1 MAYCPFRN
9 PDVFVTGHRSPKV
22 VSWAAIKV
30 DIKTNRP
37 RFWASWFYP
46 QSAGGIC
53 AAGNL
58 YLKVPE
64 SWFIPADALQGM
76 VLGYLSHIL
85 ADMLTPAGVPL
96 LWPCRWRFRL
106 PITVP
111 QRATNWNVLSA
122 WHYLSGRYGCP
133 IHYFRKQR
141 CPLVI
146 ANDQYLADPVSSA
159 Y

>member
-30 DIKTNRP
+30 DIKTDRP

-46 QSAGGIC
+46 QPAGGIC

-106 PITVP
+106 PIWFPKGQPTG
-111 QRATNWNVLSA
+111 TF
-122 WHYLSGRYGCP
+122 YLHGIICLVGMDAP
-133 IHYFRKQR
+133 FITRKQR
-141 CPLVI
+141 CSLVI
-146 ANDQYLADPVSSA
+146 ANDQYLTDPVSSA